1 MSSRNYAELGKYIE
15 AILDRLINNDDLMK
29 LLYYVDNNPLS
40 KPSIS
45 KEVINK
51 EILGELI
58 KIIPKLKLDEL
69 KVLKPHLV
77 LRIENGRINN
87 ENQEFTDI
95 TLYFDLIVPLNEWSI
110 KTGNLRPFLILG
122 EIQKSLNGK
131 TVNGFGR
138 LQDGGF
144 NLELITDELSIYNLV
159 YRITS
164 FD

>member
-1 MSSRNYAELGKYIE
+1 MSSRNYAELGKYIK
-15 AILDRLINNDDLMK
+15 AILDRLINNENLVK
-29 LLYYVDNNPLS
+29 LLYYTDSDPLAHPPVS
-40 KPSIS
+40 EENIK
-45 KEVINK
+45 K

-58 KIIPKLKLDEL
+58 KIIPKLNLDEL
-69 KVLKPHLV
+69 KIFKPHLV
-77 LRIENGRINN
+77 LRVENGKINS
-87 ENQEFTDI
+87 ENKEFTDI

-131 TVNGFGR
+131 TVNGFGT

-144 NLELITDELSIYNLV
+144 NLELLTDELSIYNLV